1 MTPRETL
8 RLLGW
13 DRARSQGGTSGTL
26 THMVSGVVVGVLK
39 EQHPDH
45 LLLTDSTRISLP
57 EGLIVERFGPAT
69 PITILYRRDGAAEMV
84 VQSVTRSA
92 NRTKVQ

>member
-1 MTPRETL
+1 
-8 RLLGW
+8 
-13 DRARSQGGTSGTL
+13 
-26 THMVSGVVVGVLK
+26 MVSGVVVGVLK